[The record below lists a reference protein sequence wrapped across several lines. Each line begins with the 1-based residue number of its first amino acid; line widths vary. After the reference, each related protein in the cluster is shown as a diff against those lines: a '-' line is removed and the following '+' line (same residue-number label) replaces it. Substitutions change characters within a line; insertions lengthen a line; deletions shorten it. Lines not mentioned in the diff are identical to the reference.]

1 MLKKEKCE
9 AAEQHNMLQL
19 STTIT
24 RQRIA
29 PTMYWHNTTHRI
41 MARIAAKYFQE
52 LLSTIQDG
60 HIITSKPPRSIIKR
74 QNKETATLEKKM
86 LLTLYSAEFLG
97 QIAQKNKMLLKIPI
111 RFESLVPPPGRQ
123 ALLLQLLQ
131 SGGDTKIDSL
141 APAASL
147 PVTSSLKS
155 LANMMKLRRKQQV
168 HKETN
173 QPAEVLN

>member
-1 MLKKEKCE
+1 M
-9 AAEQHNMLQL
+9 
-19 STTIT
+19 S
-24 RQRIA
+24 IA
-29 PTMYWHNTTHRI
+29 
-41 MARIAAKYFQE
+41 
-52 LLSTIQDG
+52 S
-60 HIITSKPPRSIIKR
+60 
-74 QNKETATLEKKM
+74 
-86 LLTLYSAEFLG
+86 LYSAEFLG

-111 RFESLVPPPGRQ
+111 RFESLVPLPGRQ

-131 SGGDTKIDSL
+131 SGRDTKIDSL